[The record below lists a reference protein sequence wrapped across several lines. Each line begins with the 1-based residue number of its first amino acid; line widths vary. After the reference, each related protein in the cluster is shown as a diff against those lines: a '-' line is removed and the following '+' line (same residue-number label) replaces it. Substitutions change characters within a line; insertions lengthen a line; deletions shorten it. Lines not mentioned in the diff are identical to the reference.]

1 LAGQGERLKGYTV
14 GIEVFGRP
22 PDFDAQADP
31 LVRVEA
37 GRLRRRLVEYYA
49 NEGAANPVRID
60 LPRGSYSIVSTYSA
74 PKDAAVSAASAQ
86 SPPELEN
93 EPPPV
98 HAAARN
104 RRRWRPIRSLVVV
117 AALSAGAAVI
127 LFQQREATTV
137 QRVTA
142 TPIPGSPPIV
152 VLPFEMLGG
161 STDATE
167 LAAALTEEIFL
178 VLGGPEALVVPA
190 VPSVTPAAA
199 PSGYVLSGSV
209 RELEGQVRITARIVR
224 ADAGTQVWSAA
235 YDEPAGALRSADG
248 QRRIAR
254 LVAMAAEPYGPI
266 FEAEVERMH
275 ALSASEPT
283 TRDCLLRYYE
293 YRRSFGA
300 REHAAAFKC
309 FEIATKRQPDS
320 VEAWAGLSLLASD
333 SWAHGFAGLAGSAA
347 TLERASESARRA
359 MDIDGENLHANLALV
374 AAQYFSGAEFRDV
387 AERALHTWP
396 EHAELTGYLGGLFI
410 LSGDTERGDAL
421 VAEAIEWTT
430 KVPSGYYA
438 TRSLAAL
445 RGQRF
450 DDALALALRIDAPDW
465 TLGHFIVAA
474 TGALGGR
481 NDLASRAYKRL
492 VELNGEDERSLRN
505 ALQRW
510 RVEPLLAGEIERG
523 IAAAAAAQR

>member
-1 LAGQGERLKGYTV
+1 
-14 GIEVFGRP
+14 
-22 PDFDAQADP
+22 
-31 LVRVEA
+31 
-37 GRLRRRLVEYYA
+37 
-49 NEGAANPVRID
+49 
-60 LPRGSYSIVSTYSA
+60 
-74 PKDAAVSAASAQ
+74 
-86 SPPELEN
+86 
-93 EPPPV
+93 
-98 HAAARN
+98 
-104 RRRWRPIRSLVVV
+104 
-117 AALSAGAAVI
+117 
-127 LFQQREATTV
+127 
-137 QRVTA
+137 
-142 TPIPGSPPIV
+142 
-152 VLPFEMLGG
+152 
-161 STDATE
+161 
-167 LAAALTEEIFL
+167 
-178 VLGGPEALVVPA
+178 VPA
-190 VPSVTPAAA
+190 VPSATPAAA

-275 ALSASEPT
+275 ALSAGEPT

-396 EHAELTGYLGGLFI
+396 EHAELIGYLGGLFI
-410 LSGDTERGDAL
+410 LSGDIERGDAL

-445 RGQRF
+445 REQRF

-492 VELNGEDERSLRN
+492 VELNGEDELSLRD